1 MPKNTQKG
9 GEAVAIK
16 WSAVKVSEAMDD
28 VEAQIALAGQF
39 FAEATKKANEARS
52 IPNLPQYIDTRLIGL
67 LGDISRI
74 DRIKD
79 RIESVRNDIP
89 DGAIEAERE
98 RAKNGS
104 QQSLI

>member
-1 MPKNTQKG
+1 M
-9 GEAVAIK
+9 AIK
-16 WSAVKVSEAMDD
+16 WSAVKVSEAMDA
-28 VEAQIALAGQF
+28 VEAQISLADQF

-52 IPNLPQYIDTRLIGL
+52 ISNLPQYIDHRLIGL

-79 RIESVRNDIP
+79 RIESVRRDIP

-98 RAKNGS
+98 RAKYGNR
-104 QQSLI
+104 QSLI

>member
-1 MPKNTQKG
+1 M
-9 GEAVAIK
+9 AIK

-28 VEAQIALAGQF
+28 AEAQISLAEQF
-39 FAEATKKANEARS
+39 FAEARKKANEARS

-79 RIESVRNDIP
+79 RIESVRRDIP
-89 DGAIEAERE
+89 DGAIEAEQE
-98 RAKNGS
+98 RAKHGS